1 MRCSRFEV
9 RSRLWA
15 ESRRDAVK
23 PKEKRNHSADHR
35 HRAAGR
41 EKASL
46 GCQSPPFAFV
56 RWVLPKLCMNQKLDP
71 AKLLSHQ
78 PCPLTRPGGGRGSK
92 TKILLSRCPHLR
104 RGAGG
109 EGYPWLWNH
118 HWVPHGPGT
127 YTLIVRATD
136 HEGTTQPPS
145 QDPLRLDGYEDN
157 WYHAIHCEV
166 C

>member
-1 MRCSRFEV
+1 MRCSGFEV

-109 EGYPWLWNH
+109 EGVSLAVESSLGSSRSGDIHAHRARHRPRRH
-118 HWVPHGPGT
+118 HPTAVAGPAPARWVRGQLVPCH
-127 YTLIVRATD
+127 
-136 HEGTTQPPS
+136 
-145 QDPLRLDGYEDN
+145 PL
-157 WYHAIHCEV
+157 
-166 C
+166 